1 MYGVTVYP
9 VIGLPP
15 SSLGAVQLTRA
26 ALDPGVAVT
35 PVGASGAAR
44 ARGVTGPDAAETG
57 PEPAGLEACTLKVY
71 CVPGVSPLI
80 VALVAG
86 GVPLSVV
93 GVCAVDPMYGVVT

>member
-15 SSLGAVQLTRA
+15 SSLGAVQLTSA
-26 ALDPGVAVT
+26 ELDPGVAKT
-35 PVGASGAAR
+35 PVGATGAAR
-44 ARGVTGPDAAETG
+44 ASGVTGADALDTG
-57 PEPAGLEACTLKVY
+57 PEPAGFEACTLKVY

-80 VALVAG
+80 LALVAG

-93 GVCAVDPMYGVVT
+93 GVCAVDPMYGVIT